1 MRKNLYFLQ
10 LYLTGIFT
18 STDELQNK
26 PHNACR
32 IRNDPAL
39 RHMLNIIA
47 DFHKNGKIILF
58 LHLNFFKILYGTIE
72 TCINYLKKS
81 YKFSVF

>member
-18 STDELQNK
+18 SADELQNK

-39 RHMLNIIA
+39 RYMLNIIA
-47 DFHKNGKIILF
+47 DFSTKGKIILF
-58 LHLNFFKILYGTIE
+58 PLSNFSK
-72 TCINYLKKS
+72 
-81 YKFSVF
+81 VFMVQ